1 MAFIKKERNVREKKV
16 GTDLFTKVFEIQQN
30 HIFSIE
36 ILHS

>member
-1 MAFIKKERNVREKKV
+1 MAFIKKERNVRKKV